1 MKQDFKQDRSILVE
15 RRISLSAVSIALG
28 GHFHLGQVGGL
39 ALCVLRSRWTQTRQ
53 TDLIPVQ
60 RSISSSRERSQQLT
74 YSLLSLLG
82 DGGAGSLDGASS
94 VTEELGVDTEERAVS
109 LSLGLLDAVLVG
121 FFVLVVGR
129 MVLRL
134 CHPFSIYY
142 ADYIK

>member
-1 MKQDFKQDRSILVE
+1 M
-15 RRISLSAVSIALG
+15 
-28 GHFHLGQVGGL
+28 
-39 ALCVLRSRWTQTRQ
+39 QTRQ
-53 TDLIPVQ
+53 ADRIPVQ

-82 DGGAGSLDGASS
+82 NGGASALDGASS
-94 VTEELGVDTEERAVS
+94 VAEELVVDSEERAVS
-109 LSLGLLDAVLVG
+109 LSLGLFDAILVG
-121 FFVLVVGR
+121 FLVLVMGR